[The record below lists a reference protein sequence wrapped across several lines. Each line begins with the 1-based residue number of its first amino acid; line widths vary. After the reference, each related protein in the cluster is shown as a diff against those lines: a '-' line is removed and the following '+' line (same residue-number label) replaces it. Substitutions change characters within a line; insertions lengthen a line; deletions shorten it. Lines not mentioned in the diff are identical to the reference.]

1 MIYYLF
7 VNLNIVYIQNIT
19 NKRKK
24 TNKNKK
30 KRCLNKS
37 KKISMLHG
45 NVMQVKIIFNILLLI
60 LYIANSS

>member
-1 MIYYLF
+1 M
-7 VNLNIVYIQNIT
+7 NLNIVYIQNIT

-30 KRCLNKS
+30 KRCLNTS

>member
-1 MIYYLF
+1 MKQEEFLVNILIYYLF

-30 KRCLNKS
+30 K
-37 KKISMLHG
+37 G
-45 NVMQVKIIFNILLLI
+45 V
-60 LYIANSS
+60 

>member
-1 MIYYLF
+1 M
-7 VNLNIVYIQNIT
+7 NLNIVYIQNIT
-19 NKRKK
+19 SKRKK

-37 KKISMLHG
+37 KKISKLHG

>member
-1 MIYYLF
+1 M
-7 VNLNIVYIQNIT
+7 NLNIVYIQNIT

>member
-1 MIYYLF
+1 M
-7 VNLNIVYIQNIT
+7 NLNIVYIQNIT

-30 KRCLNKS
+30 KRCLNKF